1 MSSLRVAVIGAGH
14 LGQIHARL
22 LPQISNVELI
32 AVADPSPM
40 AQKKTLETHDV
51 PVISDFRKLIG
62 EIDAAVVATPT
73 QFHHPI
79 AMELLGNS
87 IHTLIE
93 KPVTDDAAD
102 AFELV
107 QTADKNNCV
116 LSVGHVEQ
124 FNPAIRSATEKV
136 GTPKFIQASRMSG
149 YTYRSIDIG
158 VVYDLMIHD
167 IDLVNTLF
175 PGEMV
180 DCKAAGFSMFG
191 GNEDMAQARLQFSC
205 GGVANLTASR
215 ASFNPARE
223 FQIFGTD
230 GFAGVD
236 LVTGT
241 VQAIEVPNWVRQRQ
255 FDFLSANAEQQTF
268 VRENLFS
275 KVLPKSEEQVASS
288 NAILAEQKNWI
299 DAICNGAKLRNT
311 GANGAVAVE
320 IAGKVLEQIDQ
331 HQWLPGDL
339 PGPLVTPEGGLQ
351 DNLPV
356 PLQDTSQ
363 NAA

>member
-1 MSSLRVAVIGAGH
+1 MNSLRVAVIGAGH

-22 LPQISNVELI
+22 LPQISNVELVAI
-32 AVADPSPM
+32 ADPSPL
-40 AQKKTLETHDV
+40 AQKKTLESHDV

-62 EIDAAVVATPT
+62 EIDAAVIATPT
-73 QFHHPI
+73 QFHHSI
-79 AMELLGNS
+79 AMELLQNS

-107 QTADKNNCV
+107 QTAEQNNCV

-124 FNPAIRSATEKV
+124 FNPAIRSATDKV
-136 GTPKFIQASRMSG
+136 GTPKFVQATRMSG

-175 PGEMV
+175 PGELV
-180 DCKAAGFSMFG
+180 DCRAAGFSMFG

-215 ASFNPARE
+215 ASFSPARE
-223 FQIFGTD
+223 LQIFGTD

-241 VQAIEVPNWVRQRQ
+241 VHSIEVPEWVRQRQ
-255 FDFLSANAEQQTF
+255 FNFLGANAEQQTF
-268 VRENLFS
+268 VKENLFS
-275 KVLPKSEEQVASS
+275 KVLPKSEEQVASA
-288 NAILAEQKNWI
+288 NAILAEQQNWI
-299 DAICNGAKLRNT
+299 DAICNGGQLRNT
-311 GANGAVAVE
+311 GSNGAVAVE
-320 IAGKVLEQIDQ
+320 IAGKVLEQIRQ
-331 HQWLPGDL
+331 HQWLPGDQA
-339 PGPLVTPEGGLQ
+339 GPLVTPEGSVGES
-351 DNLPV
+351 LPE